1 MVFPASLKGLGAGIF
16 KDSGVTEVTFKGNV
30 PESGLGQGTGS
41 PFEGVATLEKI
52 YVPEQFIEDY
62 KAQLSDYKNIIHPIK

>member
-1 MVFPASLKGLGAGIF
+1 MYKSPVFPWSA
-16 KDSGVTEVTFKGNV
+16 
-30 PESGLGQGTGS
+30 
-41 PFEGVATLEKI
+41 EGVATLEKI